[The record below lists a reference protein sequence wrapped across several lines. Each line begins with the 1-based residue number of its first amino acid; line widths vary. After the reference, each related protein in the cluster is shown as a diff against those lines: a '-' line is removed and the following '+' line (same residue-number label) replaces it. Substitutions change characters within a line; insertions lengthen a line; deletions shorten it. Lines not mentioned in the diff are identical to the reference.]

1 MTAENEPETLELEV
15 TPQVVAYLEGLVS
28 TGLYGV
34 TVEEAAERLMCQE
47 IRRLIVEGY
56 IRKRTDGGK
65 R

>member
-1 MTAENEPETLELEV
+1 MSADPETLLELEV

-28 TGLYGV
+28 TGLYGA
-34 TVEEAAERLMCQE
+34 TPEEAAERLMCQE